1 MGYWRWP
8 DCCLRESREFSLPFF
23 LALFL
28 AGVPRPPTLMA
39 GVFSAAALFSLPDG
53 GVPFSLG
60 VLLSLPGVFFV
71 FTGVTFSFAGVPLS
85 LPGVFFAFLG
95 VFFPFSGVSFPLDE
109 VLEELSSCAFTGE
122 SGKSFSFLV
131 FFFCL
136 FLGLVGSFSSSSSTK
151 SSP

>member
-60 VLLSLPGVFFV
+60 VLFSLPGVFFV

-85 LPGVFFAFLG
+85 LPGVC
-95 VFFPFSGVSFPLDE
+95 FPLDE
-109 VLEELSSCAFTGE
+109 VLEELSSCTFTGE
-122 SGKSFSFLV
+122 SGKSFSFV
-131 FFFCL
+131 
-136 FLGLVGSFSSSSSTK
+136 
-151 SSP
+151 